1 MFSPF
6 ARFLEATPFF
16 FESSARNGNSQLS
29 GVGPFF
35 QGLPL
40 PLLAFV
46 LNLHITRPRWKISRW
61 HGSGLGLRD
70 GRF

>member
-16 FESSARNGNSQLS
+16 FESSARNGNSQLP

-40 PLLAFV
+40 PLACV
-46 LNLHITRPRWKISRW
+46 RRS
-61 HGSGLGLRD
+61 
-70 GRF
+70 